1 MHLAL
6 VLQCITEVNTMSI
19 SFRVSPE
26 EELQIRNYAQFKGVS
41 LSTLIKE
48 AVFDQMETELDI
60 MILESIKKNPSSEP
74 SISLEELKQILDIK

>member
-1 MHLAL
+1 
-6 VLQCITEVNTMSI
+6 MSI

-60 MILESIKKNPSSEP
+60 MIIESIKKNPSSEP

>member
-1 MHLAL
+1 
-6 VLQCITEVNTMSI
+6 MSI
-19 SFRVSPE
+19 SFRVTAE

-60 MILESIKKNPSSEP
+60 MTFKSIKDNPSNEP
-74 SISLEELKQILDIK
+74 DISFEELKQILDIK

>member
-1 MHLAL
+1 
-6 VLQCITEVNTMSI
+6 MSI

-74 SISLEELKQILDIK
+74 SISLEKLKQILDIK

>member
-1 MHLAL
+1 
-6 VLQCITEVNTMSI
+6 MSI

-60 MILESIKKNPSSEP
+60 MVFESIKKNPSSET

>member
-1 MHLAL
+1 
-6 VLQCITEVNTMSI
+6 MSI

>member
-1 MHLAL
+1 MYLTL
-6 VLQCITEVNTMSI
+6 VLQCITEVNAMSI

-74 SISLEELKQILDIK
+74 SISFEELKQILDIK

>member
-1 MHLAL
+1 
-6 VLQCITEVNTMSI
+6 MSI

-26 EELQIRNYAQFKGVS
+26 EELQIRNFAQFKGVS

>member
-1 MHLAL
+1 
-6 VLQCITEVNTMSI
+6 MSI

-74 SISLEELKQILDIK
+74 SISFEELKQILDIK

>member
-1 MHLAL
+1 MHLTV

-60 MILESIKKNPSSEP
+60 MIFESIKKNPSSEP
-74 SISLEELKQILDIK
+74 SISLEELKRILDIK

>member
-1 MHLAL
+1 MHLTL

-60 MILESIKKNPSSEP
+60 MIFESIKKNPSSEP
-74 SISLEELKQILDIK
+74 SISLEELKRILDIK

>member
-1 MHLAL
+1 
-6 VLQCITEVNTMSI
+6 MSI

-60 MILESIKKNPSSEP
+60 MTFKSIKENPSIEP